1 MASLMNSRRWFHPCL
16 TGIQA
21 EQLLMQRGFDGS
33 FLVRPSRS
41 TEGDF
46 TLSVRRGSRITHI
59 KIQSTGEFYDLYCGE
74 KFASLA
80 ELVQFYTE
88 NPDQLKEKNGDVIPL
103 KYPFNATDPTT
114 ERWFHGYIS
123 GREAEQLLLEQGRNG
138 SFLVRE
144 SQSTPGDYAL
154 SVRQNNRVTH
164 VMVRFVV
171 KKTLRLIL
179 SAKVNIPFIWT
190 QNGRYDVGGGDDFR
204 TLSELVDHYRKSPM
218 VETSGTVVHLKFPLN
233 TTKINPTSIDGRVKK
248 LQEGEDQSSGFWEE
262 FEQLQQQEC
271 KHLYSRK
278 EGQRPENRPK
288 NRYKNILPFDHTRI
302 VLRNGPP
309 DVPGS
314 DYINANLIEVSY
326 QEFSCMTYVN
336 VQHLF
341 LPYFGVGAEDLNNA
355 YYCGDLTFQFLSL
368 RLICFIFFFSVLPEF
383 EIFNGVKRSYIS
395 TQGCLA
401 CTVDDFW
408 EMVWQEESRI
418 IVMATKE
425 IERGKSKCVRY
436 WPEANQPTTTGFRKE
451 IKLTLVAERVN
462 SDFAVRTLC
471 LSKRRNDESWESRFV
486 YHYHFLAW
494 PDHGVPANPG
504 SVVNFLEEINQLETN
519 LPDSKP
525 IIVHCSAG
533 IGRTGTFIAIDLI
546 LCLVRKNG
554 LQCTID
560 IRQTVQMLRSQRSGM
575 VQTEAQYKFVYMAVH
590 YYIDTFSKLVQEYK
604 RIEETGREYTNIRYT
619 SEAASSQLAPISPAA
634 FDENQSYGRQTRCPS
649 SSSPLQ
655 RMHLMPPPRPKRI
668 TGNPHLALC

>member
-164 VMVRFVV
+164 VMVRFV
-171 KKTLRLIL
+171 
-179 SAKVNIPFIWT
+179 
-190 QNGRYDVGGGDDFR
+190 NGRYDVGGGDDFR

-302 VLRNGPP
+302 VLRNGSP

-314 DYINANLIEVSY
+314 DYINANLIE
-326 QEFSCMTYVN
+326 
-336 VQHLF
+336 
-341 LPYFGVGAEDLNNA
+341 
-355 YYCGDLTFQFLSL
+355 
-368 RLICFIFFFSVLPEF
+368 
-383 EIFNGVKRSYIS
+383 
-395 TQGCLA
+395 
-401 CTVDDFW
+401 
-408 EMVWQEESRI
+408 EESRI

>member
-1 MASLMNSRRWFHPCL
+1 MASLMNSRRWFHPRL

-171 KKTLRLIL
+171 KKNYLL
-179 SAKVNIPFIWT
+179 NFIR
-190 QNGRYDVGGGDDFR
+190 QRGGDDFR

-302 VLRNGPP
+302 VLRNGSP

-314 DYINANLIEVSY
+314 DYINANLIE
-326 QEFSCMTYVN
+326 
-336 VQHLF
+336 
-341 LPYFGVGAEDLNNA
+341 
-355 YYCGDLTFQFLSL
+355 
-368 RLICFIFFFSVLPEF
+368 
-383 EIFNGVKRSYIS
+383 RSYIS

>member
-164 VMVRFVV
+164 VMVRFV
-171 KKTLRLIL
+171 
-179 SAKVNIPFIWT
+179 
-190 QNGRYDVGGGDDFR
+190 NGRYDVGGGDDFR

-302 VLRNGPP
+302 VLRNGSP

-314 DYINANLIEVSY
+314 DYINANLI
-326 QEFSCMTYVN
+326 
-336 VQHLF
+336 
-341 LPYFGVGAEDLNNA
+341 
-355 YYCGDLTFQFLSL
+355 
-368 RLICFIFFFSVLPEF
+368 EF